1 MNPNEL
7 KERLENG
14 SNDLF
19 LLDVR
24 EPEEFQIA
32 NIGGTHIPLQD
43 LSMRFQELDPEKEI
57 VVICHHGVR
66 SSHAVS
72 FLRSRGF
79 SKVKNLDG
87 GIDQWS
93 VKVDPTIM
101 RY

>member
-1 MNPNEL
+1 MNPIEL
-7 KERLENG
+7 KERLDKSE
-14 SNDLF
+14 DLMI
-19 LLDVR
+19 LDVR
-24 EPEEFQIA
+24 EPEEVQIA
-32 NIGGTHIPLQD
+32 NIGGKHIPLQD

-66 SSHAVS
+66 SAHAVN

-79 SKVKNLDG
+79 AKVKNLNG

-93 VKVDPTIM
+93 VNVDPTVM

>member
-1 MNPNEL
+1 MNPIEL
-7 KERLENG
+7 KERLDRAE
-14 SNDLF
+14 DLF

-32 NIGGTHIPLQD
+32 NIGGKLIPLQD

-66 SSHAVS
+66 SVHAIN

-79 SKVKNLDG
+79 QKVRNLDG
-87 GIDQWS
+87 GIDRWS
-93 VKVDPTIM
+93 VTVDPTVM